1 MLPRPCCLNATQDCG
16 LMVGDDINGVARMN
30 RGCLHELEEAVIGL
44 PAIII
49 LAVGLAISVSV
60 ILVKFVYLF
69 FDK

>member
-1 MLPRPCCLNATQDCG
+1 MLPTPCCLNATQDCE
-16 LMVGDDINGVARMN
+16 LMVGDDISGVARMK

-49 LAVGLAISVSV
+49 LAIGWVVSVSL
-60 ILVKFVYLF
+60 LVKFVYLA

>member
-1 MLPRPCCLNATQDCG
+1 
-16 LMVGDDINGVARMN
+16 MVGDDINEVARMN